1 MRPSLLSIVAIVALV
16 GSVCRSADDKEQAAD
31 QHGVIGVAASAQ
43 DAQVAT
49 HPSDH
54 WFPQAGLGLFVHWGL
69 ASIPGNLDLSW
80 GMMKNTPWDASA
92 KNSNKMTPAA
102 YFALAGQFKPTNYHP
117 DRWLKAAKEAGFG
130 YVVLTTRHHDG
141 LALWPSKHGD
151 FNVGTYLG
159 GRDLVREYVDACRR
173 QGLKVGFYY
182 SPPDWHFDRQYRSF
196 GYGSKG
202 TVESPHLGLNH
213 EPVQLPQRPAD
224 LDDKYVAYVNGQI
237 EELLTWY
244 GPIDYL
250 WFDGSAGPNVLSIEQ
265 IRKLQPGIIVNDRQ
279 HGRGDVVTSHYEYKL
294 PDARPAGWW
303 EHCFSMV
310 GAWGY
315 TKPEHCAPASLLLSK
330 LARVRTWGGNVLAN
344 YGPRPDG
351 EMPDCF
357 YKSMAEMKEWMAHS
371 GTSLVGV
378 EPGPYPDKCNVPVTV
393 RGQTWFAHPL
403 PATSD
408 GPAFEGSIV
417 LTGVARPRR
426 AAMLATRKEL
436 AVSAAADKFAIEVP
450 KELRTKSDDVVVIE
464 W

>member
-1 MRPSLLSIVAIVALV
+1 MKSEYALAILCTMAVTPCVPA
-16 GSVCRSADDKEQAAD
+16 GPPAATD
-31 QHGVIGVAASAQ
+31 QHRVIAVAATLK
-43 DAQVAT
+43 DG
-49 HPSDH
+49 SDSVVTPEH
-54 WFPQAGLGLFVHWGL
+54 WFAQAGLGLFIHWGL

-92 KNSNKMTPAA
+92 QNRNKLAPAA
-102 YFALAGQFKPTNYHP
+102 YFALARQFNPTNYHP

-130 YVVLTTRHHDG
+130 YAVLTTRHHDG
-141 LALWPSKHGD
+141 FALWPSKHGD
-151 FNVGTYLG
+151 FNVGMYLD
-159 GRDLVREYVDACRR
+159 GRDLVREYVEACRR

-182 SPPDWHFDRQYRSF
+182 SPPDWHFEREYRSF

-202 TVESPHLGLNH
+202 TAAAPHLGLNH
-213 EPVQLPQRPAD
+213 EPVELPRRPAD
-224 LDDKYVAYVNGQI
+224 FEDRYVAYVNGQI
-237 EELLTWY
+237 EELLSWY

-250 WFDGSAGPNVLSIEQ
+250 WFDGSAGPKVLSIEQ
-265 IRKLQPGIIVNDRQ
+265 IRTLQPGIIVNDRQ
-279 HGRGDVVTSHYEYKL
+279 HGRGDVMTGHYEYRL
-294 PDARPAGWW
+294 PEARPAGAW

-315 TKPEHCAPASLLLSK
+315 TKPERCSPTSLLIAK

-357 YKSMAEMKEWMAHS
+357 YQGMAELKDWMAHS

-393 RGQTWFAHPL
+393 RGRTWFAHLL
-403 PATSD
+403 PKTSE
-408 GPAFEGSIV
+408 GPASEGTVV
-417 LTGVARPRR
+417 LTGTDQPRR
-426 AAMLATRKEL
+426 ATILASGREL
-436 AVSAAADKFAIEVP
+436 TVTGSSDKFTIEVP
-450 KELRTKSDDVVVIE
+450 KELRTELDDVVRIE